1 MTRTQSGI
9 GIVGTGRSLGS
20 RRQTNAELCGSS
32 LTSVTPEWIVERT
45 GITQRWIVDETQSA
59 SSLALEA
66 ASEALENAGADHQN
80 VGMTVASTFSGDY
93 IFPPLSAGLHRDLGL
108 VGGQFYDLQANCT
121 GLVSALVS
129 VSDRLMLDPQIGLG
143 LVVGVEVLSPWV
155 DYSDVE
161 TAPYFSD
168 GAGAVVLGPVRA
180 GRGVVGSAFFADTSN
195 FESVRLRGG
204 GSCFPYGTGNAD
216 PQAAVMEMNGLAT
229 WKQAVTHLPATVRRA
244 CEAAGWATDD
254 VDLFIFH
261 QANLELITYLMKK
274 MKVPVERTF
283 TNVQE
288 IGNAGAA
295 SISIALADA
304 VRASRLSDGQKV
316 VLAGVGAGFTFGAVA
331 LIWDGRDHA

>member
-1 MTRTQSGI
+1 MTNRLTSI
-9 GIVGTGRSLGS
+9 GILGTGRSLGA
-20 RRQTNAELCGSS
+20 RRQTNAELCGTT

-45 GITQRWIVDETQSA
+45 GITQRWVVDDKQSA
-59 SSLALEA
+59 SSLALQA
-66 ASEALENAGADHQN
+66 ALEALADAGADRRD

-93 IFPPLSAGLHRDLGL
+93 IFPPLSASMHRDLGL

-129 VSDRLMLDPQIGLG
+129 VSDRLSLDSHIGLG

-155 DYSDVE
+155 DYSDIE

-168 GAGAVVLGPVRA
+168 GAGAVVLGPVKP
-180 GRGVVGSAFFADTSN
+180 GRGIVSSAFFADTSN

-204 GSCFPYGTGNAD
+204 GSRFPYGSGATD

-229 WKQAVTHLPATVRRA
+229 WKQAVTHLPATVRGA
-244 CEAAGWATDD
+244 CEAAGWSTDD

-274 MKVPVERTF
+274 MRVPVERTF
-283 TNVQE
+283 TNVQQ

-304 VRASRLSDGQKV
+304 VRAGRLAPDQKV
-316 VLAGVGAGFTFGAVA
+316 ILAGVGAGFTFGALG
-331 LIWDGRDHA
+331 LIWDGAGDE